1 MDDSYSKRYFMQKKQ
16 QQQKKIIIIRFDDLV
31 MLSRKMH

>member
-1 MDDSYSKRYFMQKKQ
+1 MDDIYSKRYFMQKKQ
-16 QQQKKIIIIRFDDLV
+16 QKQNKKKIIRFDDLV